1 VDTDVDIAVG
11 ARSSA
16 CAIGGPRVAPVAPR
30 SARHGGDGPLGSYA
44 QRQSRHHVALTSS
57 HGYSRDLGGGSLRLM
72 RAYDKSTDQR
82 AYAYSPLK
90 GWTEPLPAHQAE
102 IPSARTAS
110 QIGPPPTQPSRYRGT
125 PVYPARAASSSKSL
139 S

>member
-1 VDTDVDIAVG
+1 VDTDVEIAV
-11 ARSSA
+11 R
-16 CAIGGPRVAPVAPR
+16 CPKFNLRHWRPRVVSVAPR
-30 SARHGGDGPLGSYA
+30 SARHGGDGPQGSHG

-57 HGYSRDLGGGSLRLM
+57 HGYSRDLGGGSLRPM

-90 GWTEPLPAHQAE
+90 GLTEPLTAHHAE

-110 QIGPPPTQPSRYRGT
+110 QIGPPPTRPSRYRGT
-125 PVYPARAASSSKSL
+125 PVYPPVLQVVANR
-139 S
+139 

>member
-1 VDTDVDIAVG
+1 MDTDVEIAVG

-82 AYAYSPLK
+82 AYAYSPLRV
-90 GWTEPLPAHQAE
+90 GPN
-102 IPSARTAS
+102 PSQLTTQKSRVPELLVRSDPRQPNRRATAAPRCT
-110 QIGPPPTQPSRYRGT
+110 PPVLQ
-125 PVYPARAASSSKSL
+125 VAANR
-139 S
+139 